1 MGYPCSYCLQATGQQ
16 AKCRTIGLAPLPLTS
31 NTHPHGQSE
40 DSHML
45 WKKGRRSDNV
55 VDARGDDAGGG
66 GGMRFGGGKGLS
78 LTAII
83 LIVGIG
89 WITGQDPLQ
98 ILGQLTGQMT
108 EQSAPASTQTRKAPP
123 ANDEGAEFVRSILGD
138 TEDTWGQIFQQA
150 GRQYKNPTLVL
161 FSNRVNSAC
170 GLATSATGPFY
181 CPADQKVYLDMA
193 FFQEM
198 SQRFSAAGDFAQAYV
213 IAHEVGHHVQ
223 TLLGVSAKIQ
233 TARQQGRQM
242 EGDGGLLVRQ
252 ELQADCLAGV
262 WANNAQQRLNWLEPG
277 DIEEALNAAN
287 AIGDDRLQQQGQGR
301 VVPDSF
307 THGTSAQRVRWF
319 KTGFAQ
325 GQVGQ
330 CDTFAAKTL

>member
-1 MGYPCSYCLQATGQQ
+1 
-16 AKCRTIGLAPLPLTS
+16 
-31 NTHPHGQSE
+31 
-40 DSHML
+40 ML

-55 VDARGDDAGGG
+55 VDARGEDTGG

-78 LTAII
+78 LTAIV

-89 WITGQDPLQ
+89 WLTGQDPMQ

-108 EQSAPASTQTRKAPP
+108 EQSAPATQQTRKAPP
-123 ANDEGAEFVRSILGD
+123 ANDEQAEFVRSILGD

-150 GRQYKNPTLVL
+150 GRQYKNPTLIL
-161 FSNRVNSAC
+161 FSNGVNSAC
-170 GLATSATGPFY
+170 GFATSATGPFY
-181 CPADQKVYLDMA
+181 CPADQKVYLDMS

-213 IAHEVGHHVQ
+213 IAHEIGHHVQ

-233 TARQQGRQM
+233 AARQQGRQM
-242 EGDGGLLVRQ
+242 EGDSGLLVRQ

-262 WANNAQQRLNWLEPG
+262 WANNAQKRLNWLEPG

-287 AIGDDRLQQQGQGR
+287 AIGDDRLQQQGRGR

-319 KTGFAQ
+319 KAGFAQ
-325 GQVGQ
+325 GQINQ
-330 CDTFAAKTL
+330 CDTFTARSL